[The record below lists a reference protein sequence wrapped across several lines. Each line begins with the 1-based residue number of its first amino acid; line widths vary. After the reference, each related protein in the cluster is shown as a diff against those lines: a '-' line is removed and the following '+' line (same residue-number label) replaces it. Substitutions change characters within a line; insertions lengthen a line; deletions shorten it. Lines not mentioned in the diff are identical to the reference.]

1 MSKKVDSIK
10 QKNMNPNMDVL
21 NVDLQF
27 DRYLQ
32 NSLDDNPYFED
43 V

>member
-27 DRYLQ
+27 DRYFQ